1 MIFLVVVVVYLRML
15 WPTVLNAVSIFGIG
29 HGSKTLHTSEVAVPT
44 PSNWQGSDNPLAAAV
59 SSGPTATAGPLVVV
73 IATEGAA
80 PALEPTAVP
89 SVTPSPVYQEVS
101 VLYSYYNPE
110 LGGVNCHSANWDG
123 SHCADTTA
131 SGIRWSEYLGR
142 GVAIPPSWLEAGI
155 GYGSILRV
163 IDPATIA
170 GDYTVIDLC
179 SLCETT
185 YWPDGQWRLD
195 FLDERQKLSWAYPV
209 RVLIVSVIK
218 PMEVGQ

>member
-1 MIFLVVVVVYLRML
+1 MVFLVVVGVYLRML

-29 HGSKTLHTSEVAVPT
+29 HGSKTLHTSEVAAPT
-44 PSNWQGSDNPLAAAV
+44 ASNWQGSDNPLAAAV
-59 SSGPTATAGPLVVV
+59 SSGPTPTAGPLVVV
-73 IATEGAA
+73 IATESAA
-80 PALEPTAVP
+80 PTLEPTAVP
-89 SVTPSPVYQEVS
+89 SVTPTPAYQEVS

-155 GYGSILRV
+155 AYGSILRV
-163 IDPATIA
+163 VDPSTIA

-179 SLCETT
+179 GMCETS

-195 FLDERQKLSWAYPV
+195 FLDDRQKLSWAYPV
-209 RVLIVSVIK
+209 RVLIVSVVK

>member
-1 MIFLVVVVVYLRML
+1 MIFLVVVGMYLRML
-15 WPTVLNAVSIFGIG
+15 WPTVQNAFSIIGIG
-29 HGSKTLHTSEVAVPT
+29 SGSRTLNTSPT
-44 PSNWQGSDNPLAAAV
+44 ALPGVSNWQGSDNPLVEGV
-59 SSGPTATAGPLVVV
+59 SSGPTSTAGPLVVV
-73 IATEGAA
+73 IATESAA
-80 PALEPTAVP
+80 PTLEPTSVP
-89 SVTPSPVYQEVS
+89 TATPSPAYQEVA

-110 LGGVNCHSANWDG
+110 LGGVNCHTANWDG

-131 SGIRWSEYLGR
+131 SGIRWSEYVGR

-163 IDPATIA
+163 IDPSTIA

-179 SLCETT
+179 SMCEPT

-195 FLDERQKLSWAYPV
+195 FLDLRQKLSWAYPV
-209 RVLIVSVIK
+209 RVLIVSVVK